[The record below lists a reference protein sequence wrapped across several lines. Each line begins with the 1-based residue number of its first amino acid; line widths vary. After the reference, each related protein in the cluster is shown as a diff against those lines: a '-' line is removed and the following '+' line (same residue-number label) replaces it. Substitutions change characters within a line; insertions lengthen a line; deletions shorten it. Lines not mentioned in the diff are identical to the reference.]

1 MAKDT
6 KPKAVSIKNKK
17 ASFEYHL
24 ETKFTAGI
32 ILKGTEVKSIR
43 AGHANISDAYCIV
56 ADGKVIIKNMHIS
69 EFKNAGQ
76 AQHQPIHDRVLLL
89 KKKEIKKI
97 SDTLK
102 DKGYTLVPIE
112 LSFSES
118 GFAKVQI
125 ALAKGKKN
133 FDKRED
139 LKSKDVKRELER
151 YE

>member
-1 MAKDT
+1 MAKDN

-17 ASFEYHL
+17 AAFEYHL

-56 ADGKVIIKNMHIS
+56 NDGNVIIKNMHIS
-69 EFKNAGQ
+69 EFKNAGY
-76 AQHQPIHDRVLLL
+76 AQHIPINDRVLLL

-97 SDTLK
+97 TDTLK

-118 GFAKVQI
+118 GFAKIQI
-125 ALAKGKKN
+125 ALAKGKKS

-139 LKSKDVKRELER
+139 LKSKDLKRELER
-151 YE
+151 YD